1 MKRHGSMN
9 RSFRFVCNSVHHDGV
24 AVGESSRARGN
35 PAGRLLTSVAS
46 SAVLLFAGVPCWSGP
61 QGGQLVSGTAA
72 ITQTGAAGQAVTT
85 VQQSSERAAIQWQ
98 SFNLGPQERV
108 TFLQPSA
115 TSLAVNRILDTQGSQ
130 ILGRI
135 QANGQVWLINPN
147 GVLFGR
153 QAQVDVAGLVAS
165 TLDRV
170 EVDASGAARWT
181 GTSRAAVV
189 NQGQIT
195 AAPGGHV
202 ALLGHEVVNDG
213 VMSARLGT
221 VALGAGSDITL
232 KLRGNSLLSLQVDG
246 QLLNAQAANGGLLRA
261 DGGQVLVTAGARD
274 SLLASAVNNTGIV
287 EARAVQEQAG
297 RIVLLAGMAAGTMQ
311 VSGVLDASAPA
322 GGAGGFIETSGA
334 RVRIA
339 DGIRVNTQAVSGAGG
354 RWLIDPTDFTVA
366 ASGGDISGAT
376 LSANLASNHVE
387 LQSPSGDVNVNDA
400 VTWSSNKVLTLTAAN
415 SVNLNANI
423 TATSNSPSAGLSVNF
438 GTGGFNLAEGVTV
451 NLPNVPASS
460 QNALVI
466 NGTPYTVINRLGA
479 STDAARQS
487 LQGLKNDVDG
497 LAYALGSDIDASA
510 TATWNRGAG
519 FQPIGT
525 FDVPFAGTFNGLGH
539 RITNLTINR
548 ANTDNVGLFGYA
560 SGATLSDVHLVN
572 ASVRGRMQVGALA
585 GYQDNMIERSSAS
598 GTVTGLDWTGGLV
611 GYNDG
616 IVSRSSASAAVAGAS
631 FVGGLVGRNDRDQ
644 VISSRATGPVSGSG
658 DRVGGL
664 VGDNRASVVDSQAS
678 GAVNA
683 GTAVGGLVG
692 WNEGSITGSQA
703 SGVVNGVT
711 SVGGLVGYNGP
722 RATVE
727 TSQARGVVSAAQANA
742 GGLVGEND
750 GSVASSNASGS
761 AGAADSAGGLVGL
774 NGVLGTVE
782 TSQASGAVNALRNAG
797 GLVGDNQGIV
807 ADSRASGA
815 VSGVAVTGGLAGNND
830 GEILRSRA
838 SGRTTA
844 QADAEGLS
852 AAGGLVGFNN
862 GTVRESYATG
872 EVSGTGSAV
881 GGLVGNNLIAVID
894 SHASGT
900 VSGADAVGGL
910 VGLNS
915 GSVERTLSRG
925 AVTGSG
931 AIDRIGGLVGFNDD
945 GGSVASSYWDVVRS
959 GRSASGGGVDGGV
972 GLGAAAML
980 QSASFAGFDFSSKW
994 VQVEGLSQPLL
1005 RSLLTPLTVSV
1016 DRGVAPTKTYDGTRS
1031 VPDGQVRYSANGT
1044 AVTPDT
1050 TLLQGT
1056 LTGALDSRH
1065 VGVRTV
1071 TLSGLFSTRQEGY
1084 LIDYSSSTITVTPAS
1099 LTVAA
1104 RPDSKV
1110 YDGGLASKVG
1120 PTASGLLG
1128 SDAVVNATQA
1138 FASRH
1143 VLGQGGSTLAVTGY
1157 VVQDGNE
1164 GRNYTVTT
1172 STATGTITPAPLT
1185 ISAVKDAKAYDGTSR
1200 SSAAPTVSGLLGSDT
1215 IQDARQVFTYRHAFG
1230 VGGSVLRVAGY
1241 ALNDGNAGANYSV
1254 NDTATAAGTITMK
1267 RRSACG
1273 WGRCTPR

>member
-1 MKRHGSMN
+1 M
-9 RSFRFVCNSVHHDGV
+9 RS
-24 AVGESSRARGN
+24 N
-35 PAGRLLTSVAS
+35 PAGRLLASFAS
-46 SAVLLFAGVPCWSGP
+46 SAVLLFAGVPAWSGP
-61 QGGQLVSGTAA
+61 QGGQVVSGTAA
-72 ITQTGAAGQAVTT
+72 ITQTGAAGREVTT
-85 VQQSSERAAIQWQ
+85 VRQSSEQAAIQWQ
-98 SFNLGPQERV
+98 SFNVGSQERV
-108 TFLQPSA
+108 TFLQPSPS
-115 TSLAVNRILDTQGSQ
+115 SLTVNRILDTQGSQ

-165 TLDRV
+165 TLDHV
-170 EVDASGAARWT
+170 EVDASGAARFT

-189 NQGQIT
+189 NQGKIT

-213 VMSARLGT
+213 AMSARLGT

-246 QLLNAQAANGGLLRA
+246 QLLDAQAANGGLLRA
-261 DGGQVLVTAGARD
+261 NGGQVLVTAGARD

-287 EARAVQEQAG
+287 EARTVQEQAG
-297 RIVLLAGMAAGTMQ
+297 RIVLLAGMTAGTLQ

-322 GGAGGFIETSGA
+322 KGAGGFIETSGA

-339 DGIRVNTQAVSGAGG
+339 DGIRVNTQAASGAGG

-376 LSANLASNHVE
+376 LSANLANNHVE
-387 LQSPSGDVNVNDA
+387 LQSPTGDVNVNDA

-423 TATSNSPSAGLSVNF
+423 TATSNSLSAGLRVNF
-438 GTGGFNLAEGVTV
+438 GTGGFNLAEGVSV
-451 NLPNVPASS
+451 NLPNVPVNS

-466 NGTPYTVINRLGA
+466 NDTPYTVINRLGA
-479 STDAARQS
+479 STDAVRQS

-497 LAYALGSDIDASA
+497 GAYALGSDIDASA

-519 FQPIGT
+519 FLPIGT
-525 FDVPFAGTFNGLGH
+525 ADVPFAGTFNGLGH

-548 ANTDNVGLFGYA
+548 TNTDIVGLFGYA

-572 ASVRGRMQVGALA
+572 ANIKGRMQVGALA
-585 GYQDNMIERSSAS
+585 GYQDNVIERSSAS

-616 IVSRSSASAAVAGAS
+616 LVSRSSASAAVSGAN

-658 DRVGGL
+658 GRVGGL

-678 GAVNA
+678 GAVNG

-692 WNEGSITGSQA
+692 WNEGDITGSQA
-703 SGVVNGVT
+703 SGVVSGVT
-711 SVGGLVGYNGP
+711 SVGGLVGYN
-722 RATVE
+722 ANTYTVNA
-727 TSQARGVVSAAQANA
+727 SQATGAVSATTANA

-750 GSVASSNASGS
+750 GSVVSGTASGRVQ
-761 AGAADSAGGLVGL
+761 AADTAGGLVGL
-774 NGVLGTVE
+774 NGVNGTVE
-782 TSQASGAVNALRNAG
+782 TSWASGEVTALRNAG
-797 GLVGDNQGIV
+797 GLVADNQGSV
-807 ADSRASGA
+807 TDSRASGA

-844 QADAEGLS
+844 GADADGMS

-872 EVSGTGSAV
+872 AVSGTGNAV
-881 GGLVGNNLIAVID
+881 GGLVGNNLFAVFD

-900 VSGADAVGGL
+900 VSGTDAVGGL

-915 GSVERTLSRG
+915 GSVERSLSRG
-925 AVTGSG
+925 AVSLSMPGSG
-931 AIDRIGGLVGFNDD
+931 TAGGLVGLRESN
-945 GGSVASSYWDVVRS
+945 GSVASSYWDVVRS
-959 GRSASGGGVDGGV
+959 GQSTSDGGV

-980 QSASFAGFDFSSKW
+980 QSASFQDFDFSSKW

-1005 RSLLTPLTVSV
+1005 RSLLTPLTASV
-1016 DRGVAPTKTYDGTRS
+1016 DLGVAPTKTYDGTRS
-1031 VPDGQVRYSANGT
+1031 VPAGQVQYSTNGT
-1044 AVTPDT
+1044 PVTPDN

-1065 VGVRTV
+1065 VGLRTV
-1071 TLSGLFSTRQEGY
+1071 TMSGLFSASQEGY
-1084 LIDYSSSTITVTPAS
+1084 LIDYSPSTITVTPAS
-1099 LTVAA
+1099 LTIAA
-1104 RPDSKV
+1104 RSDSKV
-1110 YDGGLASKVG
+1110 YDGGLASTVG
-1120 PTASGLLG
+1120 PTASGLRG

-1138 FASRH
+1138 FVVRH
-1143 VLGQGGSTLAVTGY
+1143 ALGQGGSTLAVTGY

-1185 ISAVKDAKAYDGTSR
+1185 ISAVTDAKAFDGTTR

-1215 IQDARQVFTYRHAFG
+1215 IQDVRQVFTYRQAFG
-1230 VGGSVLRVAGY
+1230 VGLSVLRVSGY

-1254 NDTATAAGTITMK
+1254 NDAATAAGTITMK

-1273 WGRCTPR
+1273 WARCGPQ